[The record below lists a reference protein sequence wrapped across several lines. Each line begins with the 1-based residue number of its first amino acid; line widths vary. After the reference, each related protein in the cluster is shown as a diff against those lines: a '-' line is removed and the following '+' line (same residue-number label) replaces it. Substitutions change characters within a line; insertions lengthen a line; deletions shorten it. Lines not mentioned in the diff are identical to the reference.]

1 MEDKELVIDSE
12 HNILYMKQCREEILN
27 KISLHYSA

>member
-1 MEDKELVIDSE
+1 MEDKELVSAYE
-12 HNILYMKQCREEILN
+12 HHMLYTKQCREEILN